1 MHGHLFSLHPSI
13 WDMMENGMHILD
25 SNDENYLCS
34 RNDSQKCPR
43 YYYVVS
49 IFMREKYNKV
59 SSPDNAKQ
67 IWDTLKITDE
77 GIDTMMIT
85 KMDLIKG
92 ELGRFAMNIGED
104 PQETYN
110 KLKTLVNQI

>member
-1 MHGHLFSLHPSI
+1 
-13 WDMMENGMHILD
+13 
-25 SNDENYLCS
+25 
-34 RNDSQKCPR
+34 
-43 YYYVVS
+43 
-49 IFMREKYNKV
+49 
-59 SSPDNAKQ
+59 
-67 IWDTLKITDE
+67 LKITDE